1 MKISELVKK
10 TGVTKE
16 TIHYYIRE
24 GVLRKPR
31 KSGKNSADYNQKY
44 IDQINLIK
52 SLRENYFLPLPV
64 IKTLMKLQKKKSDFD
79 QTAFHYLS
87 KNFKPLEQLL
97 SDEILGRENYMKETG
112 LNEVTL
118 TLMEEWN
125 VINGETAN
133 GSISY
138 LADDVMIGKLIADM
152 IRLGLIPK
160 SGFDPKLL
168 KDLTDFLRTMAT
180 KNIELF
186 WGVDWGDVS
195 TDELTMKGVQ
205 ATEVLSLYFYHS
217 YRKVVREEFKKY
229 IQKQNPDQNRQAV
242 QNSDPSQPDKP

>member
-87 KNFKPLEQLL
+87 KNLKPLEQLL
-97 SDEILGRENYMKETG
+97 SDEIVGRENFTKETG
-112 LNEVTL
+112 LNDNTL
-118 TLMEEWN
+118 ALMEEWN
-125 VINGETAN
+125 VINSEAADGKDA
-133 GSISY
+133 Y

-160 SGFDPKLL
+160 SGFDPKRL
-168 KDLTDFLRTMAT
+168 KEFTDFLRNMAT

-186 WGVDWGDVS
+186 WGADWGDLS

-205 ATEVLSLYFYHS
+205 ATEILSLYFYHS

-229 IQKQNPDQNRQAV
+229 LQKQNPDQNGQTRQD
-242 QNSDPSQPDKP
+242 S